1 MESAATQDLD
11 RALSG
16 PVSTGISRIAAFD
29 GLRGVAIAMVLW
41 YHVWQVSWLSVA
53 VPFWGGP
60 INLQVIPETGFLG
73 VELFFFLSGFCVFYP
88 FAKAHFDGKPSP
100 AWGHF
105 YLRRFLKIVPSY
117 VLVVVVL
124 LAFGVQKYAT
134 LEQGARDVALHL
146 LFIHNWFAATYGSIN
161 GVLWSLGV
169 EAQFYVVFPLLCL
182 AFLRRPAL
190 CFAALVGLA
199 IAFRTFVEAHNHYF
213 YSQLINQLPA
223 VVDIFAVGMLVA
235 YLHRYVATRQRSLAD
250 ATTGWTVVAIVGVLF
265 VGSLLQGLYA
275 TRYDP
280 GGLDVWQGHY
290 RTELALGFGA
300 VGLGTLFAHRAWV
313 SVIANPVLIF
323 LGAISYNL
331 YLWHQVAAHALESV
345 PWLRPLTPNG
355 HEDPHWQAVYTPLA
369 AAAGIVVATLVT
381 YAFERPILNLG
392 RGRPRASGPHGSE
405 KPRANDAAYKTTS
418 SV

>member
-1 MESAATQDLD
+1 VSESLATQELD

-16 PVSTGISRIAAFD
+16 DVSTGISRIAAFD

-41 YHVWQVSWLSVA
+41 YHVWQASWLSVA
-53 VPFWGGP
+53 IPMWGGP

-100 AWGHF
+100 AWAHF
-105 YLRRFLKIVPSY
+105 YVRRFLKIVPSY
-117 VLVVVVL
+117 VLGLAVL
-124 LAFGVQKYAT
+124 LALGVQKYDT
-134 LEQGARDVALHL
+134 LAQGARDVAYHL
-146 LFIHNWFAATYGSIN
+146 LFIHNWFAASYGSIN

-169 EAQFYVVFPLLCL
+169 EVQFYLIFPLLCL
-182 AFLRRPAL
+182 GFLRRPAL
-190 CFAALVGLA
+190 CFAALVALA
-199 IAFRTFVEAHNHYF
+199 IAFRAFIDGHDHYF

-223 VVDIFAVGMLVA
+223 VLDLFAVGMLVA
-235 YLHRYVATRQRSLAD
+235 YLYRYVATKQPALAG
-250 ATTGWTVVAIVGVLF
+250 ATMGWTVVAIVGVVC

-275 TRYDP
+275 TRYEP
-280 GGLDVWQGHY
+280 GGLDIWQGHY

-300 VGLGTLFAHRAWV
+300 IGLGTLFAHRAWV

-331 YLWHQVAAHALESV
+331 YIWHQVIAHALESA
-345 PWLRPLTPNG
+345 PWLRPVTRDP
-355 HEDPHWQAVYTPLA
+355 HADPHWQAVYTPVAAVLA
-369 AAAGIVVATLVT
+369 IIVATAVT

-392 RGRPRASGPHGSE
+392 KNVGKPRRPRQRPT
-405 KPRANDAAYKTTS
+405 PAAAE
-418 SV
+418 

>member
-41 YHVWQVSWLSVA
+41 YHVWQISWLSVA
-53 VPFWGGP
+53 IPIWGGP

-117 VLVVVVL
+117 VLALVVL
-124 LAFGVQKYAT
+124 LALGVQKYAT
-134 LEQGARDVALHL
+134 LEQAARDVAYHL

-169 EAQFYVVFPLLCL
+169 EVQFYLIFPLLCW
-182 AFLRRPAL
+182 AFLLRPAL
-190 CFAALVGLA
+190 CFAALVALA
-199 IAFRTFVEAHNHYF
+199 IAFRAFIDAHNHYF
-213 YSQLINQLPA
+213 YSQLLNQLPA
-223 VVDIFAVGMLVA
+223 VVDLFAVGMLVA
-235 YLHRYVATRQRSLAD
+235 YLYRYIATRQSALAA
-250 ATTGWTVVAIVGVLF
+250 ATTGWTIVAIVGVVS

-300 VGLGTLFAHRAWV
+300 IGLGTLFAHRAWV
-313 SVIANPVLIF
+313 SVVANPVLIF

-331 YLWHQVAAHALESV
+331 YLWHQVIAHALESA
-345 PWLRPLTPNG
+345 PWLRPLTQNP
-355 HEDPHWQAVYTPLA
+355 HEDLHWQAVYTPLA
-369 AAAGIVVATLVT
+369 AAVAIGVATIVT
-381 YAFERPILNLG
+381 YGFERPILNLG
-392 RGRPRASGPHGSE
+392 KNAGRLRRPTPGPTPASAE
-405 KPRANDAAYKTTS
+405 
-418 SV
+418 